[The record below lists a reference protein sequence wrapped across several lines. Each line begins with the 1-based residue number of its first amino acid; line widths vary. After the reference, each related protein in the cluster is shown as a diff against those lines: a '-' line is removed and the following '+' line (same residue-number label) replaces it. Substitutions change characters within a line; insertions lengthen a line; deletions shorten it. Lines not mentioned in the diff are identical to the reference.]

1 MSITFH
7 LYNYQ
12 IKKKYKGMRKF
23 WVLVFVVFAFSNC
36 SNVDVVENKDEAGRI
51 IERYTVDKKTRL
63 KDGLHETFYVGGSKS
78 EESNYKNGMLKGEQ
92 IFYYEN
98 GQIQE
103 VRNFDK
109 EGNFSGVYKS
119 YHETGKLK
127 SEGQYINGSM
137 SGKWKFFYR
146 TGNIKEIVHFR
157 DNVEN
162 GPFVEYY
169 ENGKISAEGTYVNEL
184 EHGVLKKYNDK
195 GELTSQMQCE
205 DGVCHTVWKSDMN
218 KDNSKKL

>member
-1 MSITFH
+1 M
-7 LYNYQ
+7 
-12 IKKKYKGMRKF
+12 KKILWF
-23 WVLVFVVFAFSNC
+23 IFVVILFSGC
-36 SNVDVVENKDEAGRI
+36 SNVDVVEQKDEVGRL
-51 IERYTVDKKTRL
+51 IERYTVDKKTKL
-63 KDGLHETFYVGGSKS
+63 KDGLHEAFFSSGGKS
-78 EESNYKNGMLKGEQ
+78 EESYYKNGVLKGEQ

-109 EGNFSGVYKS
+109 DGSFSGAYKS

-127 SEGQYINGSM
+127 SEGQYVNGSM

-162 GPFVEYY
+162 GPFIEYY
-169 ENGKISAEGTYVNEL
+169 ENGKISAEGTYINEL
-184 EHGVLKKYNDK
+184 EHGALKKYNDK
-195 GELTSQMQCE
+195 GELTSQMECE
-205 DGVCHTVWKSDMN
+205 NGVCHTVWKSDMI
-218 KDNSKKL
+218 KDSVKKL

>member
-1 MSITFH
+1 M
-7 LYNYQ
+7 
-12 IKKKYKGMRKF
+12 KKILLF
-23 WVLVFVVFAFSNC
+23 SLIIVLFGSC
-36 SNVDVVENKDEAGRI
+36 SNVDVVENKDEAGRLV
-51 IERYTVDKKTRL
+51 ERYTVSKKTKL
-63 KDGLHETFYVGGSKS
+63 KEGLHEAFFLTGSKS
-78 EESNYKNGMLKGEQ
+78 EESTYKNGILRGEQ

-103 VRNFDK
+103 VRNFDID
-109 EGNFSGVYKS
+109 GSFSGAYKS

-127 SEGQYINGSM
+127 SEGQYTNGSM
-137 SGKWKFFYR
+137 NGKWKFFFR

-162 GPFVEYY
+162 GPFLEYF

-195 GELTSQMQCE
+195 GELTTQMQCE
-205 DGVCHTVWKSDMN
+205 NGVCHTVWKSNMT
-218 KDNSKKL
+218 KDSAKKL

>member
-1 MSITFH
+1 MKKILWFIFVSI
-7 LYNYQ
+7 
-12 IKKKYKGMRKF
+12 I
-23 WVLVFVVFAFSNC
+23 FSSC
-36 SNVDVVENKDEAGRI
+36 SNLDVVEHKDEAGRL
-51 IERYTVDKKTRL
+51 IERYTVDKKTKL
-63 KDGLHETFYVGGSKS
+63 KDGLHEAFFSNGGKS
-78 EESNYKNGMLKGEQ
+78 EESYYKNGVLKGEQ

-109 EGNFSGVYKS
+109 DGSFSGAYKS

-162 GPFVEYY
+162 GPFIEYY
-169 ENGKISAEGTYVNEL
+169 ENGKISAEGTYINEL
-184 EHGVLKKYNDK
+184 EHGALKKYNDK
-195 GELTSQMQCE
+195 GELTSQMECE
-205 DGVCHTVWKSDMN
+205 NGVCHTVWKSDMM
-218 KDNSKKL
+218 KDSAKKL